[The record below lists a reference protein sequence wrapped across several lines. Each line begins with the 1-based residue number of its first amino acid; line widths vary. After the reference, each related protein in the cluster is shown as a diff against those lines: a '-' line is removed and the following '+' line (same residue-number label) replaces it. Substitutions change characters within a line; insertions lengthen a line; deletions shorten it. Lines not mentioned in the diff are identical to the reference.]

1 MRTKEVGDVLPLSI
15 RTIGAPLIRL
25 LANTIVVEP
34 IVPLGPLAVKLI
46 SFL

>member
-25 LANTIVVEP
+25 LANVIEVEP
-34 IVPLGPLAVKLI
+34 MVPVGPPTVKVI